1 MITKEQPVCFLLL
14 KEFQNVNEIQF
25 FFFFGEQG
33 QAEYWEWEEDTPE
46 EKSGT
51 WDKIVFSAVS
61 LLCNKFSYDKM
72 ETWKS
77 FRFY

>member
-33 QAEYWEWEEDTPE
+33 QAEYWE
-46 EKSGT
+46 
-51 WDKIVFSAVS
+51 
-61 LLCNKFSYDKM
+61 
-72 ETWKS
+72 
-77 FRFY
+77 